1 VTGAPQAVP
10 AAGNRAESHLL
21 PTTAGPPA
29 PLLGAP
35 PCPLTL
41 AALEGAP
48 QAFGR
53 PPEAAGV
60 VLTATGAG
68 HLAGAVAVTLL
79 GPWLGGRSHRVLGL
93 AVGAQGLAVLA
104 YALSPTL
111 ALAAS
116 ARFALGVLMFRGT
129 PAVPAAIR
137 SSSDAL
143 PASVAGRRRP
153 ASRAGRSTSG

>member
-1 VTGAPQAVP
+1 VS

-48 QAFGR
+48 QAG
-53 PPEAAGV
+53 
-60 VLTATGAG
+60 
-68 HLAGAVAVTLL
+68 AGAVAVTPL

-143 PASVAGRRRP
+143 PASAAGRRRP